1 MLVKSSLC
9 FSLSEEEQQED
20 KLHLYLLDGLEYNI
34 QNNDLGKGSK
44 KLMEFSIFPTRVTP
58 KYKIMEIYLFPPL
71 RFSSFYLKIT
81 QKKISESYPSLFLSA
96 RSCCFFGKQWAQNK
110 KEMVIVFVKFSIG
123 CNFL

>member
-1 MLVKSSLC
+1 MLVKSWLC

-58 KYKIMEIYLFPPL
+58 QYKIMETICFPPL
-71 RFSSFYLKIT
+71 NSPHFTSR
-81 QKKISESYPSLFLSA
+81 
-96 RSCCFFGKQWAQNK
+96 
-110 KEMVIVFVKFSIG
+110 
-123 CNFL
+123 